1 MLTCSYSLDTLYA
14 GPWYFLSLKLMFED
28 TMLNVRM
35 WSNLKNF
42 KETLQKN
49 HDPYLN

>member
-1 MLTCSYSLDTLYA
+1 MVFSVIE
-14 GPWYFLSLKLMFED
+14 LMFED

-42 KETLQKN
+42 KETFQKN
-49 HDPYLN
+49 HDPCLNWLKKLTQW